1 MTRHEVRAWLVEFL
15 LDKVRED
22 RYPSPTHLALIE
34 KWIPRDMVPDYL
46 RVLIDKV
53 EQDNFPSICML
64 RRIRRVAECLPH
76 SEHGYSRERV
86 DAGTPAETTGPRE
99 ETATPSP
106 ES

>member
-34 KWIPRDMVPDYL
+34 KWISRDGVPDYL
-46 RVLIDKV
+46 PVLIDKV
-53 EQDNFPSICML
+53 EQDTFPSIPML
-64 RRIRRVAECLPH
+64 RRIRRVAECLPQ

-99 ETATPSP
+99 KAPTPSA

>member
-1 MTRHEVRAWLVEFL
+1 MTRHEARAWLVEFL

-34 KWIPRDMVPDYL
+34 KWISRGTGHLPEHPHA
-46 RVLIDKV
+46 
-53 EQDNFPSICML
+53 
-64 RRIRRVAECLPH
+64 RRIRRVAERLPQ

-86 DAGTPAETTGPRE
+86 DAGTPAETSGPRE
-99 ETATPSP
+99 RAPTPSA